1 VGLWAQDAWR
11 FAPQWKLTLGGRF
24 EEWRAFDGFNL
35 NTAANAV
42 TGAIAST
49 TAVNQP
55 ALEAARFSPKGSLSF
70 EPSREWQIT
79 ASVGVAN
86 RFPTVTE
93 LYQTATLAG
102 QVTIPNPNLRPE
114 QALATELAIER
125 KFQDGKVRL
134 SLFQDDTRDAIIS
147 QNTTS
152 IDAVTNQPITA
163 SIATN
168 IDKVRARGAELAWQK
183 DNVAVDHLELFG
195 SVTYVDA
202 RILSDPAFVPTAGV
216 FGSSA
221 TGRRVPNV
229 PEWRSTLGATYRP
242 TAQWAFTAVGRYQ
255 SKTFS
260 TLDNIDTNPNVYQA
274 FDPFVVV
281 DMKVQYKVSPSG
293 TLNFGIDNVFNAQY
307 HLFHPFPQRTFV
319 LSGKFQL

>member
-1 VGLWAQDAWR
+1 VI
-11 FAPQWKLTLGGRF
+11 
-24 EEWRAFDGFNL
+24 
-35 NTAANAV
+35 V
-42 TGAIAST
+42 TSGVAT
-49 TAVNQP
+49 NQKT
-55 ALEAARFSPKGSLSF
+55 LEAARFSPKGSLAW
-70 EPSREWQIT
+70 EPSKDWLIT
-79 ASVGVAN
+79 ASVGMAN

-93 LYQTATLAG
+93 LYQTATVAG
-102 QVTIPNPNLRPE
+102 QVSIPNPNLRAE
-114 QALATELAIER
+114 EALTTELAIER
-125 KFQDGKVRL
+125 KFADGKVRL
-134 SLFQDDTRDAIIS
+134 SLFQDDTRGAIIS

-152 IDAVTNQPITA
+152 IDAITNLLITT

-168 IDKVRARGAELAWQK
+168 IDKIRARGAELAWQK
-183 DNVAVDHLELFG
+183 DNVAIDHLELFG

-202 RILSDPAFVPTAGV
+202 RILSDPTFVSTIGTNAVGK
-216 FGSSA
+216 
-221 TGRRVPNV
+221 RVPNV

-242 TAQWAFTAVGRYQ
+242 TDQWAFTAAGRYQ

-281 DMKVQYKVSPSG
+281 DLKVQYKVSKSG